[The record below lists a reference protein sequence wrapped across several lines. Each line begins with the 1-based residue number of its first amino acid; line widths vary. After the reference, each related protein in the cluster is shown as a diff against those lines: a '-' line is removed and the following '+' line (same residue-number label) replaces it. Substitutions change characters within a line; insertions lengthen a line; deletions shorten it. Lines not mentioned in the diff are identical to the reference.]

1 MKIISLLVALAAVTL
16 MTGCGPTLS
25 LHPLYTDKDLAS
37 DLPLEGKWADAEGDE
52 VWTIHKSGD
61 GFEGASPSTS
71 DPEKVGIHVVR
82 LGELRFLDIT
92 SKDTSSLDI
101 PGHLFAKVWMVGEEL
116 RVQALDSDWVKQK
129 IRETGFPH
137 VEMEDEQVILT
148 APTPE
153 LQKFVAL
160 YANEPKAFESDVG
173 KFHRVRSTP

>member
-25 LHPLYTDKDLAS
+25 LHPLYADKDLAS
-37 DLPLEGKWADAEGDE
+37 DLPLEGKWADAENEE
-52 VWTIHKSGD
+52 VWTISKSGD
-61 GFEGASPSTS
+61 GFEGTSPGNS

-82 LGELRFLDIT
+82 LGEFRFLDII

-101 PGHLFAKVWMVGEEL
+101 PGHLFVKVWRVGEEL
-116 RVQALDSDWVKQK
+116 RVQALDSDWLKQK
-129 IRETGFPH
+129 IRETGLPH
-137 VEMEDEQVILT
+137 VELEDEQVILT

-160 YANEPKAFESDVG
+160 HANEPKAFESDVG
-173 KFHRVRSTP
+173 KFHRVR